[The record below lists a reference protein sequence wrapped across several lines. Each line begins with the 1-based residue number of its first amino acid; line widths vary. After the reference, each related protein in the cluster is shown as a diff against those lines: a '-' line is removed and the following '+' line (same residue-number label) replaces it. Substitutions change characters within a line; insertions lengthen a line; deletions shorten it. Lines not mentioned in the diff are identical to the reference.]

1 MISLPSSRRYLPV
14 ALLIFTIVLV
24 WRYNSRLQ
32 RSLPSFVFHQ
42 PPSPR
47 AGIRVP
53 IADLALPI
61 LWAANRSQEEF
72 SPLIQHLYIPER
84 TSIHAAGNASG
95 RAHQPIH
102 EPHLQVLWKCPRKAN
117 KHTNHMRLSS
127 IVQNIS
133 QVSLSRPKSDG
144 RTFWNPT
151 VMALP
156 YWSEN
161 QYLIVSR
168 IVTDGTYQENVLCEA
183 NFCHVG
189 SSESARTGEKSCTD
203 SDLSYL
209 GPAGGLR
216 CVTPPMTLR
225 VPPTPA
231 KHCEGKY
238 GPYVDVLGFHDP
250 RVFYGG
256 KGEPLMIVNTQ

>member
-1 MISLPSSRRYLPV
+1 MIYLPSSRRYLPA

-24 WRYNSRLQ
+24 SRYNSYLQ

-42 PPSPR
+42 PPPPR
-47 AGIRVP
+47 QGIRIPVMDSALRALSIAREAQNSSFPP
-53 IADLALPI
+53 IKQLYAPDRTPI
-61 LWAANRSQEEF
+61 
-72 SPLIQHLYIPER
+72 YVG
-84 TSIHAAGNASG
+84 GNSS
-95 RAHQPIH
+95 RQPYQPGH
-102 EPHLQVLWKCPRKAN
+102 DPHLQALWKCSGKAN
-117 KHTNHMRLSS
+117 RHTNHIRLPS

-133 QVSLSRPKSDG
+133 QILPGQPKPDG

-161 QYLIVSR
+161 QYLVISR
-168 IVTDGTYQENVLCEA
+168 IVTDGRYQENVLCEA

-189 SSESARTGEKSCTD
+189 SAGRARKGEKPCTGD
-203 SDLSYL
+203 DLSHL

-216 CVTPPMTLR
+216 CVTPPMALR

-250 RVFYGG
+250 RIFYSG
-256 KGEPLMIVNTQ
+256 KGEPLMIANAQ